1 MMIQKQGYIFLGG
14 PPLVKAATGEVISA
28 EELGGA
34 TLHCRYYISLFHL
47 QILLQSQFL
56 WHFWQVIKQPYKMY
70 YSGIHDTPIY
80 KSMNMEID
88 KGRLLVCKV

>member
-1 MMIQKQGYIFLGG
+1 MMIHKQGYIFLGG

-34 TLHCRYYISLFHL
+34 TLHCRYLYISLFHL

-70 YSGIHDTPIY
+70 SIY